1 MPVVS
6 TATPSI
12 TSMADVLAE
21 QLSGGASRASTS
33 VVGDRAVA
41 FDWTAGL
48 RPWAG
53 SIFNGVL
60 VDGLSY
66 RTSVVTPSGTP
77 VAKVAPRSPKPK
89 AGSIDSAGNT
99 LDTYAGYIDCTTQEL
114 IDTSMLVAAIETVL
128 LDQALVAYCADI
140 AAALTDAAL
149 TASGASWADAIL
161 AGIGELP
168 SADVAVVS
176 PADLAAILSPSSG
189 FQVGL
194 KDAIPSVFGLGLIPL
209 PGLATGTSYVAKS
222 SALTLFESKDSPSVS
237 VVSAGDGIT
246 NVWNVI
252 SDLFAAAQLTSP
264 GAAVSVTKTP

>member
-21 QLSGGASRASTS
+21 QLSGGASRASTG

-53 SIFNGVL
+53 SVFNGVL

-77 VAKVAPRSPKPK
+77 VVKVPARSPKPK
-89 AGSIDSAGNT
+89 AGSIDSTTNP
-99 LDTYAGYIDCTTQEL
+99 LDTYGGYIDVTTQEL
-114 IDTSMLVAAIETVL
+114 IDTSALVAAIETVL
-128 LDQALVAYCADI
+128 LDQALVAYCGDI
-140 AAALTDAAL
+140 ATALADAAL
-149 TASGASWADAIL
+149 TASAAAWADAIL
-161 AGIGELP
+161 AAIGTLP

-176 PADLAAILSPSSG
+176 PADLAAILSPTSG
-189 FQVGL
+189 YQVSM
-194 KDAIPSVFGLGLIPL
+194 KDAIPTVFGLALIPL
-209 PGLATGTSYVAKS
+209 PGLATGTAYVCKS
-222 SALTLFESKDSPSVS
+222 SALTLFESQDSPLVS
-237 VVSAGDGIT
+237 VVAAGDGIT
-246 NVWNVI
+246 NVWNVV

-264 GAAVSVTKTP
+264 GAAVAVTKTP